1 MKFIHLADC
10 HLADKSSFSDDLG
23 SLIRKKSWESFE
35 NIFLNNKDVD
45 FALIAGD
52 LFERQYFSPRDFDR
66 LFRIFEN
73 FKKDIYYV
81 SGNHDYF
88 DDYNRIFLNQKPS
101 NLYIFTKESLS
112 LFEKDKL
119 RIYGL
124 SYKDRIYNKDFPYD
138 IKLDDRYFNILL
150 AHGVLGEDKSN
161 YLNLDREKL
170 DNMGFNY
177 IGLGHIHKSYSFS
190 NIYYPG
196 SIEPHDFTDIYDYGY
211 IRYDNGKVSFID
223 SSLLKFKVLDIYP
236 RDFSSIDEMA
246 SFIDEKLSDRINF
259 LRLNIKEESDFS
271 ILALKNKI
279 NAEFVE
285 INYDYKE
292 NFDEILN
299 LYPDSLLT
307 DFNDILKNKD
317 DEIALMAR
325 EIGLEAIFRS
335 KKWRY

>member
-177 IGLGHIHKSYSFS
+177 IGLGHIHKSYSFR

-211 IRYDNGKVSFID
+211 IRYDNGKVSFVD
-223 SSLLKFKVLDIYP
+223 SSVLKFKVLDIYP
-236 RDFSSIDEMA
+236 RDFSSIDELA
-246 SFIDEKLSDRINF
+246 SFIDEKLTDRINF

-292 NFDEILN
+292 NFDEILH

-307 DFNDILKNKD
+307 NFNDIFKNKN